1 MKKRFLHSIYFSLLT
16 LVNIWLTGCSTP
28 KNITYFQ
35 DLQDTILTQTAQP
48 VPFKVEPGDK
58 LSIIVKSKD
67 KALSDLFNLPVV
79 TSRIGQ
85 ASGPSDGIVNRSYL
99 NTSEGIAYYTVTP
112 EGTIDFPVLGSIK
125 IAGMTRSEVAG
136 FIKGEL
142 MGRDL
147 VKDPVVTVEFLTA
160 GVSVLGEVNHP
171 GRYEIN
177 RDELS
182 LLDALAL
189 AGDLTING
197 KRENVSV
204 IRKEAD
210 GVHTYRINLTK
221 VKDMV
226 KSPAYYLKQG
236 DIVYIEP
243 NNVKKRQTTA
253 NGNNFVS
260 AGFWI
265 SVASVLTS
273 IAVLI
278 FK

>member
-1 MKKRFLHSIYFSLLT
+1 MKKGIARKIYGSLLA
-16 LVNIWLTGCSTP
+16 LALTGLAGCTTP

-35 DLQDTILTQTAQP
+35 DLENTVYTSTVQP

-58 LSIIVKSKD
+58 ISIIVKSKD

-85 ASGPSDGIVNRSYL
+85 AAGPSDGIVNRSYMS
-99 NTSEGIAYYTVTP
+99 NSEGIAYYTVTP
-112 EGTIDFPVLGSIK
+112 EGTIDFPVLGPLK
-125 IAGMTRSEVAG
+125 IAGMSRSEVAG

-142 MGRDL
+142 MGREL
-147 VKDPVVTVEFLTA
+147 VKDPVVTVEFLST
-160 GVSVLGEVNHP
+160 GVSVMGEVNRP
-171 GRYEIN
+171 GRYEVN
-177 RDELS
+177 KDELS

-189 AGDLTING
+189 AGDLSIYG

-210 GVHTYRINLTK
+210 GVHTYRVNLTK

-226 KSPAYYLKQG
+226 ESPAYYLKQG
-236 DIVYIEP
+236 DIVYVEP

-265 SVASVLTS
+265 SVASVLAS

>member
-1 MKKRFLHSIYFSLLT
+1 MKKRFLHSIYISLLT